1 MYTSRRSF
9 LKKSA
14 FAAAGATMLS
24 GELFAAAKKKNV
36 IFGIQLYSMRDD
48 MKKDPSG
55 TLKKLADMGYKYV
68 EHANYVNRKFYGY
81 TADEFKKLLDGL
93 GLTMRSGH
101 TVMNGAHWDAAKN
114 DFTDV
119 WKHTVE
125 DAATCGQKFVISPWL
140 DKSWYK
146 DMDTLKHYM
155 DVFNKSGELCKKSG
169 MKFGYHNHNFEF
181 SSQIDGKQLY
191 DLILQY
197 TDPKLVAQ
205 QIDIG
210 NMYGAGGRALD
221 IIKAHP
227 GRFESMHVKDEI
239 KSAKGEM
246 EDNYESTVLGK
257 GVVGTK
263 DIVDLALKSGGT
275 TDFIIEQ
282 ESYQSL
288 TPLESAKQDFDIMKQ
303 WGF

>member
-9 LKKSA
+9 LKKTA

-24 GELFAAAKKKNV
+24 GQLFAAAKKKNV
-36 IFGIQLYSMRDD
+36 IFGIQLYSVRDD
-48 MKKDPSG
+48 MKKDPAG
-55 TLKKLADMGYKYV
+55 TLKALADMGYKYV
-68 EHANYVNRKFYGY
+68 EHANYINRKFYGY
-81 TADEFKKLLDGL
+81 SAEEFKKLLDGL

-101 TVMNGAHWDAAKN
+101 TVMNATHWDNAKN

-125 DAATCGQKFVISPWL
+125 DAAICGQKFVISPWL

-155 DVFNKSGELCKKSG
+155 DVFNKSGELCSKSG

-181 SSQIDGKQLY
+181 SQKIDGKQLY
-191 DLILQY
+191 DLILEY

-210 NMYGAGGRALD
+210 NMYGAGGRGYD

-239 KSAKGEM
+239 KSEKGEM
-246 EDNYESTVLGK
+246 DDAYESTVLGK

-263 DIVDLALKSGGT
+263 AIVDLALKSGGA

-288 TPLESAKQDFDIMKQ
+288 TPLESARQDFAIMKQ

>member
-9 LKKSA
+9 LKKTA
-14 FAAAGATMLS
+14 FAAAGASMLS
-24 GELFAAAKKKNV
+24 GQLFAAAKKKDV
-36 IFGIQLYSMRDD
+36 IFGIQLYSVRDD

-81 TADEFKKLLDGL
+81 SAAEFKKLLDGL

-101 TVMNGAHWDAAKN
+101 TVMSGVHWDNAKN

-125 DAATCGQKFVISPWL
+125 DAAVCGQKFVISPWL

-181 SSQIDGKQLY
+181 SQQIDGKQLY
-191 DLILQY
+191 ELILQY
-197 TDPKLVAQ
+197 TDPKLVVQ

-210 NMYGAGGRALD
+210 NMYGAGGRAYD

-239 KSAKGEM
+239 KSEKGEM

-263 DIVDLALKSGGT
+263 AIVDLALKSGGT

-288 TPLESAKQDFDIMKQ
+288 TPLESAKQDFDIMKS

>member
-9 LKKSA
+9 LKKTA

-24 GELFAAAKKKNV
+24 SELFAAAKKKNV
-36 IFGIQLYSMRDD
+36 IFGLQLYTVRNEMQ
-48 MKKDPSG
+48 KDAAG
-55 TLKKLADMGYKYV
+55 TLKQLADIGYKYV
-68 EHANYVNRKFYGY
+68 EHANYVNRKFYKY
-81 TADEFKKLLDGL
+81 SAADFKKLLDGL

-101 TVMNGAHWDAAKN
+101 TAMGPQHWDAAKN
-114 DFTDV
+114 DFTDL
-119 WKHTVE
+119 WKYTVD
-125 DAATCGQKFVISPWL
+125 DAAVCGQKFVVSPWL

-146 DMDTLKHYM
+146 DMDTLKRSM
-155 DVFNKSGELCKKSG
+155 DIFNKSGELCRKSG

-181 SSQIDGKQLY
+181 STQIEGKQLY

-205 QIDIG
+205 QMDIG
-210 NMYGAGGRALD
+210 NMYGAGGRGLD
-221 IIKAHP
+221 ILKAHP
-227 GRFESMHVKDEI
+227 GRFELMHVKDEI
-239 KSAKGEM
+239 KATKGEM
-246 EDNYESTVLGK
+246 EEPYESTVLGK
-257 GVVGTK
+257 GIVGTK

-288 TPLESAKQDFDIMKQ
+288 TPVESSKQDYDVMKS

>member
-9 LKKSA
+9 LKKTA

-36 IFGIQLYSMRDD
+36 IFGIQLYSVRDD
-48 MKKDPSG
+48 MKKDPAG

-81 TADEFKKLLDGL
+81 TAAEFKKLLDGL

-101 TVMNGAHWDAAKN
+101 TVMSGVHWDNAKN
-114 DFTDV
+114 EFTDV

-125 DAATCGQKFVISPWL
+125 DAAICGQKFVISPWL

-155 DVFNKSGELCKKSG
+155 DVFNKSGELCQKSG

-181 SSQIDGKQLY
+181 SQKIDGQQLY

-197 TDPKLVAQ
+197 TDSKLVAQ

-210 NMYGAGGRALD
+210 NMYGAGGRGYD

-239 KSAKGEM
+239 KSEKGEM
-246 EDNYESTVLGK
+246 EEPYESTVLGK
-257 GVVGTK
+257 GIIGTK
-263 DIVDLALKSGGT
+263 EIVDIALKSGGT

-288 TPLESAKQDFDIMKQ
+288 TPLESAKEDFDVMKK